1 MESKTLS
8 TAELLKF
15 SDKELENILKAVYM
29 PNLDN
34 SSVSSWRNWEE
45 TTKTSRSDHN
55 TVPHGHCET
64 SS

>member
-8 TAELLKF
+8 TEELLKF
-15 SDKELENILKAVYM
+15 SNKELENTFKAVHR

-34 SSVSSWRNWEE
+34 SSVSSWRDWEE